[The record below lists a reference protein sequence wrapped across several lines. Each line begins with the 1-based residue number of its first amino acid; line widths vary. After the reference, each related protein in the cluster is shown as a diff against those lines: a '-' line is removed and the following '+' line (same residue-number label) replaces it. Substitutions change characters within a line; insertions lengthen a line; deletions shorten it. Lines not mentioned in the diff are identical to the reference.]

1 MLGDEGILAGDPAAD
16 LPLKPFDYLVI
27 KEVPLWAAQEEVE
40 LGGEVKFPGRYP
52 IHRGETLRSV
62 MERAGGLTDLAFI
75 DGAVFLRL
83 ELKEREKKQ
92 LETLATRMES
102 DIAQFSLMAALPVT
116 MLSPVGLP
124 DFGDMLAPSRMKLSQ
139 NVMLTF
145 PLGITSKSFVTA
157 EIGKAKLAI
166 DSTGFNAGGVF
177 TFKGEF

>member
-1 MLGDEGILAGDPAAD
+1 M
-16 LPLKPFDYLVI
+16 
-27 KEVPLWAAQEEVE
+27 
-40 LGGEVKFPGRYP
+40 RC
-52 IHRGETLRSV
+52 
-62 MERAGGLTDLAFI
+62 
-75 DGAVFLRL
+75 
-83 ELKEREKKQ
+83 
-92 LETLATRMES
+92 TLATVFG
-102 DIAQFSLMAALPVT
+102 IAALAVAGSASAEVFAVPHLVAARQEAPLPILTLGMLGAGTGIHDLARVQEDPVMRARREFSLMAALPVT